1 MNSGIEI
8 SPEIITEYK
17 QCAMKGKSRYVI
29 YTPSDDGTAIEIKE
43 IGDMDKTFDDM
54 KNSIEPSTSC
64 WAVCHLQWINGER
77 KMSKIILIAFA
88 PDGCADNGKKFIV
101 AANKGMLV

>member
-8 SPEIITEYK
+8 SPEVIAEYK
-17 QCAMKGKSRYVI
+17 QCAMKGKYRYII
-29 YTPSDDGTAIEIKE
+29 YLPNDDGTAINIGE
-43 IGDMDKTFDDM
+43 IGDIEKTFEDM
-54 KNSIEPSTSC
+54 KNAIEPATSC
-64 WAVCHLQWINGER
+64 WAVCHLQWMNGER

-88 PDGCADNGKKFIV
+88 PDNAADNSKKFIV

>member
-1 MNSGIEI
+1 
-8 SPEIITEYK
+8 
-17 QCAMKGKSRYVI
+17 
-29 YTPSDDGTAIEIKE
+29 
-43 IGDMDKTFDDM
+43 MDKTFEDM
-54 KNSIEPSTSC
+54 KNSIDPSTSC
-64 WAVCHLQWINGER
+64 WAVCHLQWTHGDR